1 MIGTIGYSGNAA
13 SLQTKNLPPHLHFGY
28 LRAVPGIDGK
38 AAPLARVKHSGD
50 GFRAYAAKD
59 AITAD
64 VAGIL
69 NPLKAVKF
77 LKCWEDSPPATRS
90 TLTVPR

>member
-28 LRAVPGIDGK
+28 LRAVSGIDGK
-38 AAPLARVKHSGD
+38 AAP
-50 GFRAYAAKD
+50 
-59 AITAD
+59 AD

-90 TLTVPR
+90 TLTGPR

>member
-1 MIGTIGYSGNAA
+1 
-13 SLQTKNLPPHLHFGY
+13 
-28 LRAVPGIDGK
+28 
-38 AAPLARVKHSGD
+38 
-50 GFRAYAAKD
+50 
-59 AITAD
+59 

>member
-1 MIGTIGYSGNAA
+1 MIGTIGYSGNVA
-13 SLQTKNLPPHLHFGY
+13 SLQNEELAAHLHFGY
-28 LRAVPGIDGK
+28 LRAVSGIDGK
-38 AAPLARVKHSGD
+38 AVRLARVKHSGD